1 MKKNKLNNKIKKLF
15 ILPTDLRVAFNNAIN
30 EAGEEIKNSPPIIIA
45 KRKKDDQKALLLQKM
60 LNKWWRTNGF
70 KIFKKIMN
78 II

>member
-15 ILPTDLRVAFNNAIN
+15 ILPTDLRVAFNNAIK

-45 KRKKDDQKALLLQKM
+45 KRKKDDPKALLLQKM